1 MLTKTGLPRGAS
13 ARSAPR
19 HPPLVRAPHRFVQ
32 RGSFPRGSLRGLALS
47 AFTAWVLGALTW
59 GLPGTA
65 RATEARPQAA
75 SRPAAS
81 APARPQAARPAANTA
96 ARPSA
101 NQGARRPAHTRTA
114 QRARPP
120 AGTTRMRDA
129 PQELIPVLA
138 ADMPTGTAQLS
149 PRAACLQATQRAEQV
164 HGLPT
169 GLLTAVALAESGLH
183 AYALSIGGRA
193 HFPPTEEAARQLV
206 NSAPPRR
213 SIMAGCVQVNARV
226 HARNSHWPLNP
237 DASADWAGGM
247 MARWARETGSW
258 STALRRWH
266 GGSPAS
272 TQRLVCR
279 VKAKM
284 EVTSPGSDIF
294 EDWNCASGLADR
306 TRRNGEIHLA
316 TAQRQTQ

>member
-1 MLTKTGLPRGAS
+1 MSQPARRATTAPRATTAQRSTAPRRDTGT
-13 ARSAPR
+13 RSA
-19 HPPLVRAPHRFVQ
+19 HR
-32 RGSFPRGSLRGLALS
+32 G
-47 AFTAWVLGALTW
+47 
-59 GLPGTA
+59 
-65 RATEARPQAA
+65 
-75 SRPAAS
+75 
-81 APARPQAARPAANTA
+81 
-96 ARPSA
+96 
-101 NQGARRPAHTRTA
+101 
-114 QRARPP
+114 RARPP
-120 AGTTRMRDA
+120 AGTPRMRDA
-129 PQELIPVLA
+129 PQELIPVLVA
-138 ADMPTGTAQLS
+138 ETSPRTSQLS

-169 GLLTAVALAESGLH
+169 GLLTAIALAESGLH

-193 HFPPTEEAARQLV
+193 HFPETEEAARALV
-206 NSAPPRR
+206 DGAAPRR

-284 EVTSPGSDIF
+284 EVTSPGSDVF
-294 EDWNCASGLADR
+294 DDWSCNTGHAER
-306 TRRNGEIHLA
+306 TRRNGAVHLA